1 MQAPVLLANSYFNTL
16 IMLGHSQS
24 PDADDCWQNSLNMS
38 RIHHDLGR
46 SSHHSSPPP
55 DRNLDNMQH
64 AIRPKAKIPNIAI
77 VGAGIAGLRCA
88 DVLIK
93 SGARV
98 TIYEARDRIGGRVR
112 EG

>member
-1 MQAPVLLANSYFNTL
+1 MQQA
-16 IMLGHSQS
+16 M
-24 PDADDCWQNSLNMS
+24 
-38 RIHHDLGR
+38 
-46 SSHHSSPPP
+46 
-55 DRNLDNMQH
+55 
-64 AIRPKAKIPNIAI
+64 RPKGKIPNIAI

-112 EG
+112 KICILSRGIHQLTISGTSSSIRRSFDGYVSCQPLPQESS

>member
-1 MQAPVLLANSYFNTL
+1 MRATRSLHVPDGDLDLQTL
-16 IMLGHSQS
+16 DGQRLG
-24 PDADDCWQNSLNMS
+24 
-38 RIHHDLGR
+38 IHLDLGR